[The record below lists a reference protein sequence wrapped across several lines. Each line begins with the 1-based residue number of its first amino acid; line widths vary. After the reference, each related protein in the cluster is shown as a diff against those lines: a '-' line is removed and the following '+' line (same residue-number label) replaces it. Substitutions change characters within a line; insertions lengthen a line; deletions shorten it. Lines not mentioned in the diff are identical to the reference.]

1 MSQFLLES
9 LRRYK
14 ERVRADR
21 RFQTDLTRVRRLA
34 EHSRIASDE
43 FFLCLLTPL
52 IEVSWVDGSIGRY
65 EQDAILRAGDRYGL
79 FTKDE
84 NFYVLMERLSARPT
98 AGEYGALWSEIFE
111 RLRTVRLPATAA
123 IASHLLE
130 QTKYVAGLGQ
140 KQVVGFWRGHQAGPD
155 ELEALRSTEQRLGD
169 LEINSSYSGT
179 GGSSDDLLKLVP
191 HVNVAWADGRITKR
205 ERRLIFDSFFELG
218 IKPTDDN
225 IQHLLSWLKLTPSSD
240 FMQRAFQRLRERF
253 ESLPA
258 DESANEKY
266 SLISH
271 CTLVAEASGGT
282 SDYVAGGARICDEE
296 IVAVKRIAAILNGA
310 MYREHVD
317 PSKGGNE

>member
-140 KQVVGFWRGHQAGPD
+140 KQVVGFSPRASSRSRRTRGSAIDRAAAGRPRD
-155 ELEALRSTEQRLGD
+155 QLLILR
-169 LEINSSYSGT
+169 
-179 GGSSDDLLKLVP
+179 
-191 HVNVAWADGRITKR
+191 H
-205 ERRLIFDSFFELG
+205 RRLI
-218 IKPTDDN
+218 
-225 IQHLLSWLKLTPSSD
+225 
-240 FMQRAFQRLRERF
+240 
-253 ESLPA
+253 
-258 DESANEKY
+258 
-266 SLISH
+266 
-271 CTLVAEASGGT
+271 
-282 SDYVAGGARICDEE
+282 
-296 IVAVKRIAAILNGA
+296 
-310 MYREHVD
+310 
-317 PSKGGNE
+317 